1 MANQAAALP
10 TLNPLYRRP
19 IVEKVYG
26 KSRGTIYR
34 EIDTGL
40 FVKPVVIGR
49 DKNGNACQV
58 AWPANEV
65 QDIIDARIAGKTDD
79 EIKTLVIKLEAARGA
94 K

>member
-1 MANQAAALP
+1 MANQTTALP

-19 IVEKVYG
+19 IVERVYG

-34 EIDTGL
+34 EIDAGL

-49 DKNGNACQV
+49 DKNGDACQV
-58 AWPANEV
+58 AWPSNEV
-65 QDIIDARIAGKTDD
+65 QAIIDARIAGKSD
-79 EIKTLVIKLEAARGA
+79 EDIKALVTKLETARGA

>member
-1 MANQAAALP
+1 MASQAAALP

-34 EIDTGL
+34 EIDAGL
-40 FVKPVVIGR
+40 FVRPVVIGR
-49 DKNGNACQV
+49 DKNGDPCQV
-58 AWPANEV
+58 AWPGDEV
-65 QDIIDARIAGKTDD
+65 QAIIDARIAGKTDA
-79 EIKTLVIKLEAARGA
+79 EIKALVVKLEAARGS